1 MRRESV
7 VPKVGLQQRLLLAKA
22 LQRMRCLA
30 ETLRMVNVRV
40 QIMDG
45 DGGVVVDVFSAR

>member
-7 VPKVGLQQRLLLAKA
+7 VPKVGLQQQLLLAKA

-30 ETLRMVNVRV
+30 GTLWMVNVRV
-40 QIMDG
+40 QKMGG
-45 DGGVVVDVFSAR
+45 DVGVVVDVFSLR

>member
-7 VPKVGLQQRLLLAKA
+7 VPKVGLQQQLLLAKA

-30 ETLRMVNVRV
+30 ETLGMVNLRV
-40 QIMDG
+40 QKMGG
-45 DGGVVVDVFSAR
+45 DESVVVDVFSAR